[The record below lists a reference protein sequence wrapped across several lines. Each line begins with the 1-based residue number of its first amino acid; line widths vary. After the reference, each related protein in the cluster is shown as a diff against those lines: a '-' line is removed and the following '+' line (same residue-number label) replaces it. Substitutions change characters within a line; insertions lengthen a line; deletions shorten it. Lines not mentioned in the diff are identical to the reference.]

1 MQRYTLAHFQP
12 RDKGAMTQKKK
23 DADKQMIEDVITLMK
38 KQVKASQHA
47 LIEKFIRKYY
57 YDTAKEDLAESKAA
71 NLYGAA
77 LSHWNFAHTRQLGN
91 TLVRIYNP
99 QFEKH
104 GWQST
109 HTVVEIVIDD
119 MPFLVDSVRMALN
132 ARNLTTHLVIHPVI
146 NIQRDNHG
154 HIVDI
159 LEHDVEQEG
168 AHEEAFL
175 HVEVDRQTEKDVLEA
190 IRKDVESVLSEVTIS
205 VQDWM
210 PMCGQMQSII
220 DEIKAKP
227 PAIDNEELIQSLA
240 FLEWISNNHFAF
252 LGYREYR
259 LINSNELVSVAD
271 SGLGLLRSELPDL
284 ASKSFASLPLDIRKL
299 AHEKHLLL
307 ITKASRRSTIHRPGY
322 LDHIGIKRFDE
333 NGNVIGERRFLGL
346 YTAAAYNN
354 RAAEIPLLREKMAS
368 VMKRAGHL
376 RGSHAA
382 KALLNIIETF
392 PRDLLFQIDSDELYQ
407 TTMGILHLQ
416 ERQRIRLFIHRD
428 LYGRFFSCMVY
439 VPRELFNTKVRK
451 IIHGILMENL
461 GGEGI
466 EFNVHLTDS
475 ILARLYFVLHV
486 SPESNPEYDIADIE
500 KQLKEATRN
509 WADDLHDAL
518 IEGFGEELG
527 MKYFRRYG
535 DAFRSDYIDHY
546 SPRTAIYDIQHMETL
561 MDESTQ
567 LAMSLYRPLE
577 TPDGVLRF
585 KLFHMN
591 SPVSLS
597 DALPML
603 ENMGLKVEE
612 EHPSKVIRA
621 DASLV
626 WMHDFSMHYPSN
638 WQVELDQVREKFQQT
653 FIRIWRGEI
662 ENDGFNRLVLRSEL
676 DWCEIVMLRAYSRYL
691 HQAGTPF
698 SAEYIERALS
708 FNHDIT
714 ALLVKLFHARF
725 DPQHHENS
733 AVVCNE
739 LVNEIEHLL
748 EDVVSLDEDRILRNF
763 LCLIQAT
770 LRTNYYQLQQDGS
783 PKSYVS
789 FKFDPALVP
798 DLPEPRPMYEIFVY
812 SPRVEGVHLRGG
824 PVARGGLRWS
834 DRREDFRTEVLGLV
848 KAQMVKNAVIVP
860 VGSKGGFF
868 PKHLGVMLDRE
879 AIQAEGIA
887 CYKTFI
893 RGMLDITD
901 NLISGEIQ
909 PPPQVVRY
917 DGDDPYLVVAADK
930 GTATFSDIANS
941 ISAEYNFWLG
951 DAFASGGS
959 QGYDH
964 KAMGITAKGAWESVK
979 RHFRELGLDTQT
991 EAFTVLGIGDM
1002 AGDVFGNGML
1012 LSRKIKLVAAFNHM
1026 HIFIDPDPDPETS
1039 FVERERLFNLPR
1051 SSWEDYDSKLISK
1064 GGGIYSRS
1072 SKSISLTKEAR
1083 ALLNTKKDKMTPTE
1097 LIKTMLKAPVDLL
1110 WNGGIG
1116 TYVKSSHEQHSDA
1129 GDRNNDALR
1138 VDATEL
1144 GCRVVGE
1151 GGNLGVTQ
1159 LGRIEFAS
1167 KGGRINTDA
1176 IDNSAG
1182 VDCSDHE
1189 VNIKI
1194 LLNAVVQN
1202 QDMTEKQRN
1211 QQLAKMTDEVGELVL
1226 RDNYLQTQ
1234 ALSIALS
1241 QTVPLLD
1248 VHARLI
1254 RQMELDGELDRSIE
1268 FLPGKEEIDERMSLN
1283 KGLTAPELSVLLAYV
1298 KIHLFQHLLTSDLPD
1313 EEYFASLLIEYFPTP
1328 LRKRFEQ
1335 LMPSHRLCREIISTV
1350 VANEMVNRAGISFA
1364 FRLKEETGANA
1375 ESIARAFSVAR
1386 EIFDMPSIWQQ
1397 IESLDN
1403 IVPAQTQ
1410 ISMLLETRKLVERA
1424 SRWLLRNRSRPIDI
1438 SSNISYFTQ
1447 GIHTLSI
1454 ALPDLLGTSSKQDM
1468 LQTIERLI
1476 SEQVP
1481 AELAQSVALL
1491 TELLASLDIVEVANG
1506 LNLSVEQVASVYYKL
1521 GDQLELPWLHHQIV
1535 SLPRNNRWQAMSRAA
1550 LRDDIY
1556 SQHRQLTRD
1565 VLLHGDSQDD
1575 AEHLVQEWMISNADA
1590 IDRCRQILSDLKT
1603 AGKAD
1608 FAMLPVAMREIRG
1621 LSLIGNTESVTEPPH
1636 AESKKT
1642 TAKTKPGKK

>member
-1 MQRYTLAHFQP
+1 MIN
-12 RDKGAMTQKKK
+12 KKK
-23 DADKQMIEDVITLMK
+23 SQAPDMIEEVISLMK
-38 KQVKASQHA
+38 KQVEVSQHA

-77 LSHWNFAHTRQLGN
+77 LTHWNFAHTRQAGDI
-91 TLVRIYNP
+91 LVRIYNP

-109 HTVVEIVIDD
+109 HTVVEIVMDD

-146 NIQRDNHG
+146 NVQRDTHG
-154 HIVDI
+154 HIVDT
-159 LEHDVEQEG
+159 LQHEEQQEN
-168 AHEEAFL
+168 AHEEAFI
-175 HVEVDRQTEKDVLEA
+175 HVEVDRQTENDVLEA
-190 IRKDVESVLSEVTIS
+190 IRKDVESVLSEVTLA
-205 VQDWM
+205 VTDWK
-210 PMCGQMQSII
+210 PMCDQMQSII

-252 LGYREYR
+252 LGYREYK
-259 LINSNELVSVAD
+259 LIGSEELVAVAD
-271 SGLGLLRSELPDL
+271 SGLGLLRSDRPDQS
-284 ASKSFASLPLDIRKL
+284 SKSFASLPLDIRKL
-299 AHEKHLLL
+299 AHEKHLLI

-333 NGNVIGERRFLGL
+333 QGNVIGERRFMGL

-354 RAAEIPLLREKMAS
+354 RAAEIPLLREKMS
-368 VMKRAGHL
+368 TVMTRAGHL

-392 PRDLLFQIDSDELYQ
+392 PRDLLFQVNSDELYQ

-428 LYGRFFSCMVY
+428 RYGRFFSCMVY

-451 IIHGILMENL
+451 IIHGILLENL
-461 GGEGI
+461 GGDGQ
-466 EFNVHLTDS
+466 EFNVQLSDS
-475 ILARLYFVLHV
+475 VLARLYFVLHV
-486 SPESNPEYDIADIE
+486 PPESNPQYDITEIE
-500 KQLKEATRN
+500 NQLKEATRN

-518 IEGFGEELG
+518 IESYGEEQG
-527 MKYFRRYG
+527 MRYFRRYG
-535 DAFRSDYIDHY
+535 DAFRADYIEYY

-561 MDESTQ
+561 SEETDR

-577 TPDGVLRF
+577 SPDGLLRF

-591 SPVSLS
+591 HPVSLS

-612 EHPSKVIRA
+612 EHPSKIIRA

-626 WMHDFSMHYPSN
+626 WVHDFSMSYPAN
-638 WQVELDQVREKFQQT
+638 WLIDLDLVREKFQHT
-653 FIRIWRGEI
+653 FARVWRGEV
-662 ENDGFNRLVLRSEL
+662 ENDGFNRLVLRAQL
-676 DWCEIVMLRAYSRYL
+676 DWREIVMLRAYSRYL

-698 SAEYIERALS
+698 SSEYIERALS

-725 DPQHHENS
+725 DPQQHENS
-733 AVVCNE
+733 AVQCGD
-739 LVNEIEHLL
+739 LVSEIERLL
-748 EDVVSLDEDRILRNF
+748 EDVISLDEDRILRNF
-763 LCLIQAT
+763 LSLVQAT
-770 LRTNYYQLQQDGS
+770 LRTNHYQLQPDGS

-789 FKFDPALVP
+789 FKFDPAKVP
-798 DLPEPRPMYEIFVY
+798 DLPDPRPMYEIFVY

-868 PKHLGVMLDRE
+868 PKHLSVKQDRE
-879 AIQAEGIA
+879 EIQAEGIA

-901 NLISGEIQ
+901 NLVGGEVQ
-909 PPPQVVRY
+909 PPQQVVRY

-941 ISAEYNFWLG
+941 ISAEYNYWLG

-979 RHFRELGLDTQT
+979 RHFRELGLNTQT
-991 EAFTVLGIGDM
+991 EPFTVIGIGDM

-1012 LSRKIKLVAAFNHM
+1012 LSRQIRLVAAFNHM
-1026 HIFIDPDPDPETS
+1026 HIFIDPDPDPESS
-1039 FVERERLFNLPR
+1039 FIERERLFNLPR
-1051 SSWEDYDSKLISK
+1051 SSWQDYDSQLISK
-1064 GGGIYSRS
+1064 GGGIYSRA
-1072 SKSISLTKEAR
+1072 SKAISLSKEAR

-1097 LIKTMLKAPVDLL
+1097 LIKTLLKTPVDLL

-1116 TYVKSSHEQHSDA
+1116 TYVKSSHQQHSDA

-1144 GCRVVGE
+1144 GCRVFGE

-1167 KGGRINTDA
+1167 RGGCINTDA

-1211 QQLAKMTDEVGELVL
+1211 QLLADMTDEVGELVL

-1234 ALSIALS
+1234 ALSVAMS
-1241 QTVPLLD
+1241 QSVQLLD

-1268 FLPGKEEIDERMSLN
+1268 FLPNKEEIDERLSLN
-1283 KGLTAPELSVLLAYV
+1283 KGLTAPELCVLLAYV
-1298 KIHLFQHLLTSDLPD
+1298 KIHLFQHLLKSDLPD
-1313 EEYFASLLIEYFPTP
+1313 EAYFAALLTQYFPVP
-1328 LRKRFEQ
+1328 LRNRFEEI
-1335 LMPSHRLCREIISTV
+1335 MPTHRLSREIISTV
-1350 VANEMVNRAGISFA
+1350 VANEMVNRAGITFD
-1364 FRLKEETGANA
+1364 FRLKEETGADA
-1375 ESIARAFSVAR
+1375 ESIARAFIVAR
-1386 EIFDMPSIWQQ
+1386 EIFAMPSIWQQ
-1397 IESLDN
+1397 IEGLDN
-1403 IVPAQTQ
+1403 IAPAQTQ
-1410 ISMLLETRKLVERA
+1410 TWMLLETRKLVERA
-1424 SRWLLRNRSRPIDI
+1424 ARWFLRNRARPIDI

-1447 GIHTLSI
+1447 GIQTLSS
-1454 ALPDLLGTSSKQDM
+1454 ALPTLLGSSSQQA
-1468 LQTIERLI
+1468 LQQSIERLI
-1476 SEQVP
+1476 AEQVP
-1481 AELAQSVALL
+1481 ARLAQNVALL
-1491 TELLASLDIVEVANG
+1491 SELLASLDIVEVANV
-1506 LNLSVEQVASVYYKL
+1506 LNLSVEQVALVYYQL
-1521 GDQLELPWLHHQIV
+1521 GEKLELPWLHHQIV
-1535 SLPRNNRWQAMSRAA
+1535 GLPRNNRWQAMSRAA

-1565 VLLHGDSQDD
+1565 VLMHGDSNSD
-1575 AEHLVQEWMISNADA
+1575 AEQLVQQWLVANADA
-1590 IDRCRQILSDLKT
+1590 VERCRQILNDLKT

-1621 LSLIGNTESVTEPPH
+1621 LSQSDS
-1636 AESKKT
+1636 AES
-1642 TAKTKPGKK
+1642 TAEVVQTVKQKSVKASKSQK

>member
-1 MQRYTLAHFQP
+1 
-12 RDKGAMTQKKK
+12 MTQKKK
-23 DADKQMIEDVITLMK
+23 TTDNQTIEEVITLMK
-38 KQVKASQHA
+38 KQVEVSQHP

-57 YDTAKEDLAESKAA
+57 FDISHDDLAESKAA

-77 LSHWNFAHTRQLGN
+77 LSHWNFAHIRQQGN

-109 HTVVEIVIDD
+109 HTVVEIVVDD

-146 NIQRDNHG
+146 NIQRDNRG
-154 HIVDI
+154 QII
-159 LEHDVEQEG
+159 ELLEHGEQQEG
-168 AHEEAFL
+168 ALEEAL
-175 HVEVDRQTEKDVLEA
+175 IHVEVDRLTEKSVLEA
-190 IRKDVESVLSEVTIS
+190 IKQDVESVLCDVAVS
-205 VQDWM
+205 VADWK
-210 PMCGQMQSII
+210 PMTEQMQNII
-220 DEIKAKP
+220 EEIKTTP
-227 PAIDNEELIQSLA
+227 QPINNEELTQSLA
-240 FLEWISNNHFAF
+240 FLEWIGNNHFAF

-259 LINSNELVSVAD
+259 LTEAEELISVAD
-271 SGLGLLRSELPDL
+271 SGLGLLRSELADQSSL
-284 ASKSFASLPLDIRKL
+284 SFASLPKEIRRL
-299 AHEKHLLL
+299 AREKHLL
-307 ITKASRRSTIHRPGY
+307 ITTKTSRRSTIHRPGY
-322 LDHIGIKRFDE
+322 LDHIGIKRLDE
-333 NGNVIGERRFLGL
+333 QGNVIGERRFIGL

-354 RAAEIPLLREKMAS
+354 RAAEIPLLREKMAA
-368 VMKRAGHL
+368 VMERTGHL
-376 RGSHAA
+376 RGSHAS

-392 PRDLLFQIDSDELYQ
+392 PRDLLFQIDTDELYQ
-407 TTMGILHLQ
+407 TTLGILQLQ
-416 ERQRIRLFIHRD
+416 ERHRIRLFIHRD
-428 LYGRFFSCMVY
+428 RYGRFYSCLVY

-451 IIHGILMENL
+451 IIQGVLQQNL
-461 GGEGI
+461 GGNSS
-466 EFNVHLTDS
+466 EFNVQLSDS
-475 ILARLYFVLHV
+475 VLARLYFVLHV
-486 SPESNPEYDIADIE
+486 PPDSVADYDIKEIE
-500 KQLKEATRN
+500 QQLKEATRN

-518 IEGFGEELG
+518 IEGFGEEQG

-561 MDESTQ
+561 MDESAR

-603 ENMGLKVEE
+603 ENMGLRVEE

-626 WMHDFSMHYPSN
+626 WMHDFSMSYPSY
-638 WQVELDQVREKFQQT
+638 WQIELDQIREKFQQA

-662 ENDGFNRLVLRSEL
+662 ENDGFNRLVLRSQL
-676 DWCEIVMLRAYSRYL
+676 DWREVVMLRAYSRYL

-714 ALLVKLFHARF
+714 TLLVQLFHARF

-733 AVVCNE
+733 AVTCND
-739 LVNEIEHLL
+739 LISKIEHLL
-748 EDVVSLDEDRILRNF
+748 DDVVSLDEDRILRNF

-770 LRTNYYQLQQDGS
+770 LRTNHFQVLEDGS

-789 FKFDPALVP
+789 FKFDPAQVP
-798 DLPEPRPMYEIFVY
+798 DLPDPRPMYEIFVY

-868 PKHLGVMLDRE
+868 PKHLGIMQDRE

-901 NLISGEIQ
+901 NLVGGEIQ

-941 ISAEYNFWLG
+941 ISAEYNYWLG

-979 RHFRELGLDTQT
+979 RHFRELGLNTQT
-991 EAFTVLGIGDM
+991 EPFTVLGIGDM

-1051 SSWEDYDSKLISK
+1051 SSWEDYNSNLISK
-1064 GGGIYSRS
+1064 GGGIFSRTA
-1072 SKSISLTKEAR
+1072 KSIPLSKEMR
-1083 ALLNTKKDKMTPTE
+1083 VLLNIKTLKMTPTE
-1097 LIKTMLKAPVDLL
+1097 LIKTMLRAPVDLL

-1116 TYVKSSHEQHSDA
+1116 TYVKSSKEQHIEV

-1138 VDATEL
+1138 VDAIEL

-1159 LGRIEFAS
+1159 LGRIEFAA

-1234 ALSIALS
+1234 ALSVAMS
-1241 QTVPLLD
+1241 QSSQLLD

-1298 KIHLFQHLLTSDLPD
+1298 KIHLFQHLLISELPND
-1313 EEYFASLLIEYFPTP
+1313 EHFASLLIQYFPSP

-1350 VANEMVNRAGISFA
+1350 VANEMVNRAGITFA
-1364 FRLKEETGANA
+1364 FRLKEETGADA
-1375 ESIARAFSVAR
+1375 ENIARAFSVAR

-1397 IESLDN
+1397 IEDLDN
-1403 IVPAQTQ
+1403 TVTAQTQ
-1410 ISMLLETRKLVERA
+1410 TWMLLETRKLVERVA
-1424 SRWLLRNRSRPIDI
+1424 RWFLRNRARPIDI
-1438 SSNISYFTQ
+1438 ASNITYFTQ
-1447 GIHTLSI
+1447 GIQSLRN
-1454 ALPDLLGTSSKQDM
+1454 ALPTLLGPSSQQTIQ
-1468 LQTIERLI
+1468 QTIERLA

-1481 AELAQSVALL
+1481 EKLAQNAALCS
-1491 TELLASLDIVEVANG
+1491 ELLASLDIVEVANV
-1506 LNLSVEQVASVYYKL
+1506 LNLSVEQVANVYYQL
-1521 GDQLELPWLHHQIV
+1521 GEQLELPWLHHQIV
-1535 SLPRNNRWQAMSRAA
+1535 ELPRNNRWQAMSRAA

-1565 VLLHGDSQDD
+1565 VLIQSDTQSTP
-1575 AEHLVQEWMISNADA
+1575 EHMVQEWMTTNADA
-1590 IDRCRQILSDLKT
+1590 VDRCRQILSDLKT

-1621 LSLIGNTESVTEPPH
+1621 LSIIDNVESITEPAP
-1636 AESKKT
+1636 AEPKKKR
-1642 TAKTKPGKK
+1642 AKAKANTGNK